1 MKPHILFLLLLLKS
15 GHSYVHLSARK
26 HLATST
32 TCLATSQHLGV
43 VHEDPECS
51 LKCSLSS
58 EVIVQTDVRQD
69 KEAKRFLF
77 LISKVEADCPGLE
90 LSQLELPVAVT
101 VEGHQWAEEREAEPL
116 WRFSPGA
123 GAEVRTFPSLDLY
136 HLITLFY
143 R

>member
-1 MKPHILFLLLLLKS
+1 MKRYILSLFLLLSS
-15 GHSYVHLSARK
+15 GHSYIHLSARK

-43 VHEDPECS
+43 VDEDPECS

-77 LISKVEADCPGLE
+77 LISTVEADCPGLE

-101 VEGHQWAEEREAEPL
+101 VEGHQWAAEREAEPL
-116 WRFSPGA
+116 WGFSPEA
-123 GAEVRTFPSLDLY
+123 GAEVRPFSALDLY
-136 HLITLFY
+136 SMVTLFN

>member
-1 MKPHILFLLLLLKS
+1 MKPYIVSLLLLSS
-15 GHSYVHLSARK
+15 GNSYAHLSATK

-32 TCLATSQHLGV
+32 TCVATSQNLGV
-43 VHEDPECS
+43 VDEDPDCN
-51 LKCSLSS
+51 LHCSLSS

-136 HLITLFY
+136 SLIPLSY